1 MKEFRRINL
10 YINEI
15 TNQYWI
21 SSDGYIYSEQTSRE
35 VRKRVGEKVLSKSFA
50 KEYKIALNEIIQ
62 SNLQYKIITV
72 FIKDIFEKKI
82 VILNNGIILKKLSN
96 YVPENDDHST
106 ICINTVNG
114 KRKIYNIHSLVA
126 KCFLSVDDD
135 IFSGYKGTIE
145 VHHIDFNKKNND
157 VTNLV
162 FMKKEDHLS
171 LHHNKNKEN
180 SILIMKK
187 YDITE

>member
-35 VRKRVGEKVLSKSFA
+35 VRKRVGEKMLSKSFA

-72 FIKDIFEKKI
+72 FIKDIFEKKV
-82 VILNNGIILKKLSN
+82 VILNNGIILRKLSN
-96 YVPENDDHST
+96 HVPENDDYAYPT
-106 ICINTVNG
+106 IAINTING
-114 KRKIYNIHSLVA
+114 KRKMYHIHSLVA
-126 KCFLSVDDD
+126 KCFLSIDDD
-135 IFSGYKGTIE
+135 IFSGYKGAIE
-145 VHHIDFNKKNND
+145 IHHIDLNKKNND

-162 FMKKEDHLS
+162 FMKKEDHMS
-171 LHHNKNKEN
+171 LHHNKN
-180 SILIMKK
+180 SILIKKK
-187 YDITE
+187 YDIIK